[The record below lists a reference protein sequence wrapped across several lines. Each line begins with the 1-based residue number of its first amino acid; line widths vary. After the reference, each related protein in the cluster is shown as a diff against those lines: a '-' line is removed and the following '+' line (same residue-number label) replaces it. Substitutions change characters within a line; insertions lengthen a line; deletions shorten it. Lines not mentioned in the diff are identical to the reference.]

1 VVEKADWSSAASTM
15 SASEIRSVARYVREA
30 RCFSR
35 ITRAEFRRS
44 WKTVWI
50 WIEIKWK
57 KAQEGMITHGLVVG
71 VNVTLDELKDKGVVT
86 GNISID
92 KRNPLVN

>member
-1 VVEKADWSSAASTM
+1 M
-15 SASEIRSVARYVREA
+15 SASEIRSVARYVRVD

-50 WIEIKWK
+50 WKETKWK
-57 KAQEGMITHGLVVG
+57 KTQEGMMTHGLVVG
-71 VNVTLDELKDKGVVT
+71 ANVTLDELKDKGVVT

-92 KRNPLVN
+92 KGNPLIN